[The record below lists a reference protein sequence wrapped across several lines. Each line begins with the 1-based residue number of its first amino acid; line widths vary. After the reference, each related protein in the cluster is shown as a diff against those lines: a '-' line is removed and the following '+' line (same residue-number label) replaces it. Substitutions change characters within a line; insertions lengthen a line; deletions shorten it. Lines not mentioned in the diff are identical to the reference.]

1 MNDKKKCEIPEY
13 VIDSMARALLPAI
26 LEFYSVEEN
35 RQAFEKWKADQN
47 DSLKQIEKKWQK
59 KNGQWG
65 TVRFC
70 LFEDEVEYGCVL
82 LCVRKLAAL
91 QIFDKKNK
99 SEPISCNY

>member
-35 RQAFEKWKADQN
+35 RQAFEKWKAEQN
-47 DSLKQIEKKWQK
+47 DSLKQIKNKWQK

-65 TVRFC
+65 TVRSC

-82 LCVRKLAAL
+82 LRVRKLVAL

>member
-35 RQAFEKWKADQN
+35 RQAFEKWQAEQN

-65 TVRFC
+65 TVRSC
-70 LFEDEVEYGCVL
+70 VFEDEVE
-82 LCVRKLAAL
+82 
-91 QIFDKKNK
+91 
-99 SEPISCNY
+99 